1 MRQLVIQVPSGK
13 GKSVLAKARE
23 YGGVNLLLFEAT
35 SDRGRIDAITVY
47 LDNARV
53 ENFLSELESLPD
65 VHINLIPRG
74 VMALEPP
81 PEEAPQQ
88 LTDITERSPL
98 EILFLAGLQS
108 IGSWQGFISFAVAG
122 GIVVWTGLFTNS
134 AFLLVASML
143 IAPFAGPAMN
153 VA

>member
-1 MRQLVIQVPSGK
+1 MRQLTIQVPSGK
-13 GKSVLAKARE
+13 GKSVLDTAKK
-23 YGGVNLLLFEAT
+23 YGGVNLLMFEAI
-35 SDRGRIDAITVY
+35 SDRGRVDAVTVY

-53 ENFLSELESLPD
+53 ENFLNELESLPD

-88 LTDITERSPL
+88 LTDVTERSPL
-98 EILFLAGLQS
+98 EIFLAGLQS

-134 AFLLVASML
+134 AFCWLQ
-143 IAPFAGPAMN
+143 PC
-153 VA
+153 